1 MRCQIGK
8 TFKGSVPAHC
18 CVQDVAWP
26 MDVLTCDLSTN
37 KHKIILTLFRQVLLD
52 ILNINFIGTIRGYIN
67 IQGVFLT
74 GTPPK
79 STKKLI

>member
-52 ILNINFIGTIRGYIN
+52 ILNSNLIGTIRGYIN
-67 IQGVFLT
+67 IQGVLFNWY
-74 GTPPK
+74 PP
-79 STKKLI
+79 

>member
-52 ILNINFIGTIRGYIN
+52 ILNINFIGTIRPLLRGYIN
-67 IQGVFLT
+67 IQGVFFNWY
-74 GTPPK
+74 PP
-79 STKKLI
+79 

>member
-52 ILNINFIGTIRGYIN
+52 ILNSNLIGAILIYM
-67 IQGVFLT
+67 VFFSCPQQLNR
-74 GTPPK
+74 
-79 STKKLI
+79 